1 MEKLQLAL
9 EKARRKREET
19 PVAEAAPAQ
28 PAAARKRDDR
38 QGFRDTAPLWHAL
51 SPLSLDA
58 RDLSRQRIFSLE
70 GGDKASEFDLLRTK
84 TLLQMRKNGWKRLAI
99 TSPSPGC
106 GKTTTAANLT
116 LGFTRQ
122 PDKSVILFE
131 MDLRR
136 PTLATLF
143 RAKPEFGVR
152 DLLQGTVGFA
162 DQAMRVGD
170 NVAISLNRGPTKDTS
185 QLLQRDATARQIDA
199 IESDYQPDILI
210 FDLPPM
216 LSSDD
221 TTAFLKNVDCV
232 LLIAGA
238 ERTTISQVDTCE
250 REIAEHTNVLGV
262 VLNRC
267 RFREDE
273 SGAYSYGDY

>member
-9 EKARRKREET
+9 EKARRKREGGVAVAAVT
-19 PVAEAAPAQ
+19 PQ
-28 PAAARKRDDR
+28 PVTSRRDDR

-51 SPLSLDA
+51 KPVSLDSNWLA
-58 RDLSRQRIFSLE
+58 RNRVYSMDS
-70 GGDKASEFDLLRTK
+70 GDKGAEFDLLRTK
-84 TLLQMRKNGWKRLAI
+84 TLLQMRKNGWKRLAV
-99 TSPSPGC
+99 TSPTLGC

-136 PTLATLF
+136 PSLAELLC
-143 RAKPEFGVR
+143 AKPEFGVK
-152 DLLQGTVGFA
+152 DLLQGSVGFEG
-162 DQAMRVGD
+162 QALRVGD
-170 NVAISLNRGPTKDTS
+170 NVAMSLNRGPSKNTS
-185 QLLQRDATARQIDA
+185 QLLLRDATARQLDQ
-199 IESDYQPDILI
+199 IESEYQPDIMI
-210 FDLPPM
+210 FDLPPL

-262 VLNRC
+262 VLNQC

-273 SGAYSYGDY
+273 TGAYPYGDY

>member
-9 EKARRKREET
+9 EKARRSRETT
-19 PVAEAAPAQ
+19 PASEVQPAQ
-28 PAAARKRDDR
+28 PTARKREDR
-38 QGFRDTAPLWHAL
+38 AGFRDTAPLWHSLA
-51 SPLSLDA
+51 PLSLDPGKLT
-58 RDLSRQRIFSLE
+58 RHRVFSLE
-70 GGDKASEFDLLRTK
+70 GGDSASEFDLLRTK
-84 TLLQMRKNGWKRLAI
+84 TILQMRKNGWKRLAI
-99 TSPSPGC
+99 TSPTPGC

-136 PTLATLF
+136 PSMATLF
-143 RAKPEFGVR
+143 SVKPEFGVK
-152 DLLQGTVGFA
+152 DLLQGAVNFA
-162 DQAMRVGD
+162 NQAVRVGD
-170 NVAISLNRGPTKDTS
+170 NVAMSLNRGPTKDTS

-199 IESDYQPDILI
+199 IESEYQPDMMI
-210 FDLPPM
+210 FDMPPM

-238 ERTTISQVDTCE
+238 ERSTVSQVDACE

-262 VLNRC
+262 VLNQC
-267 RFREDE
+267 RFFDE
-273 SGAYSYGDY
+273 ETTGYPYGDY

>member
-9 EKARRKREET
+9 EKARRKREGT
-19 PVAEAAPAQ
+19 PVPEVQPAQ
-28 PAAARKRDDR
+28 PAARKREDR
-38 QGFRDTAPLWHAL
+38 AGFRETAPLWHAL
-51 SPLSLDA
+51 TPLSLDPGNLV
-58 RDLSRQRIFSLE
+58 RHRVFSLE
-70 GGDKASEFDLLRTK
+70 SGDSASEFDLLRTK
-84 TLLQMRKNGWKRLAI
+84 TVLQMRKNGWKRLAI
-99 TSPSPGC
+99 TSPTPGC
-106 GKTTTAANLT
+106 GKTTTAANLA

-136 PTLATLF
+136 PSLASLF
-143 RAKPEFGVR
+143 AVKPEFGVK
-152 DLLQGTVGFA
+152 DLLQGAVSFA
-162 DQAMRVGD
+162 NQAVRVGD
-170 NVAISLNRGPTKDTS
+170 NVAMSLNRGPTKNTS

-199 IESDYQPDILI
+199 IESEYQPDMMI

-238 ERTTISQVDTCE
+238 ERSTVSQVDTCE

-262 VLNRC
+262 VLNQC
-267 RFREDE
+267 RFFDE
-273 SGAYSYGDY
+273 ETTAYPYGDY

>member
-9 EKARRKREET
+9 EKARRRREET
-19 PVAEAAPAQ
+19 PSSQVQPAQ
-28 PAAARKRDDR
+28 PTARKREDR
-38 QGFRDTAPLWHAL
+38 TGFRDTAPLWHAL
-51 SPLSLDA
+51 TPLSLDPDNL
-58 RDLSRQRIFSLE
+58 RRNRVFSLE
-70 GGDKASEFDLLRTK
+70 GGDSASEFDLLRTK
-84 TLLQMRKNGWKRLAI
+84 TILQMRKNGWKRLAI
-99 TSPSPGC
+99 TSPTPGC

-136 PTLATLF
+136 PSLATLF
-143 RAKPEFGVR
+143 AVKPEFGVK
-152 DLLQGTVGFA
+152 DLLQGAVSFA
-162 DQAMRVGD
+162 NQAVRVGD
-170 NVAISLNRGPTKDTS
+170 NVAMSLNRGPTKDTS

-199 IESDYQPDILI
+199 IESEYQPDMMI
-210 FDLPPM
+210 FDMPPM

-238 ERTTISQVDTCE
+238 ERSTVSQVDACE

-262 VLNRC
+262 VLNQC
-267 RFREDE
+267 RFFDE
-273 SGAYSYGDY
+273 ENTGYTYGDY

>member
-9 EKARRKREET
+9 EKARRKREGGGAVT
-19 PVAEAAPAQ
+19 AAVPQ
-28 PAAARKRDDR
+28 PATPRRDDR

-51 SPLSLDA
+51 TPATLD
-58 RDLSRQRIFSLE
+58 SRRLAKNRVFALE
-70 GGDKASEFDLLRTK
+70 NGDHGAEFDLLRTK
-84 TLLQMRKNGWKRLAI
+84 ALLQMRKNGWKRLAI
-99 TSPSPGC
+99 TSPTMGC
-106 GKTTTAANLT
+106 GKTTTAINLT

-122 PDKSVILFE
+122 PDKSAILFE

-136 PTLATLF
+136 PSISGLLGV
-143 RAKPEFGVR
+143 KPEFGVK
-152 DLLQGTVGFA
+152 DLLQGSVGFEA
-162 DQAMRVGD
+162 QALRVGD
-170 NVAISLNRGPTKDTS
+170 NVAMSLNRGPSKNTS
-185 QLLQRDATARQIDA
+185 QLLLRDATGRQLDQ
-199 IESDYQPDILI
+199 IESDYQPDIMV

-238 ERTTISQVDTCE
+238 DRTTIQQVDACE
-250 REIAEHTNVLGV
+250 REIAEHANVLGV
-262 VLNRC
+262 VLNQC

-273 SGAYSYGDY
+273 AGAYPYGDY